1 MNLQFTT
8 TTIEL
13 FFLILQVV
21 GLASTL
27 LQLAELTCLI
37 ADILKKTWK
46 MNLKLQQLLLVFILY
61 PPGSWADLHP
71 AAADRTDLPASWY
84 SQEDLGK

>member
-1 MNLQFTT
+1 LENELTT
-8 TTIEL
+8 TKIAPC
-13 FFLILQVV
+13 FFLILQLV

-46 MNLKLQQLLLVFILY
+46 MNFQLQQLLLVFILY
-61 PPGSWADLHP
+61 PPGS
-71 AAADRTDLPASWY
+71 
-84 SQEDLGK
+84 